1 MERHLQAHFNGE
13 CVRGDFSIGEVAS
26 KAGLRTSAIRYY
38 ERVGLLPPADR
49 RNGRRRYDDSVLR
62 RLAVIH
68 LSQQAGFTIA
78 ESKTLLDGFE
88 LSTPPSRRWRKM
100 AGRKLDEVEERI
112 ERAREMKRLL
122 EVLLQCECPT
132 LDDCA
137 VAGGCAPT

>member
-1 MERHLQAHFNGE
+1 M
-13 CVRGDFSIGEVAS
+13 GDFSIGEVAS

-137 VAGGCAPT
+137 VAGGCSPT

>member
-1 MERHLQAHFNGE
+1 MA
-13 CVRGDFSIGEVAS
+13 DFSIGEVAS

-88 LSTPPSRRWRKM
+88 LGTPPSRRWRKM